1 LEPFVIGVRTLDALH
16 LASIEYIRSRMQIIE
31 LASLDERLLAAAR
44 ALDVP
49 IYQL

>member
-1 LEPFVIGVRTLDALH
+1 MRCIL
-16 LASIEYIRSRMQIIE
+16 LASIEYIPSRMQIIE

-44 ALDVP
+44 ALDVS